1 MPLGHVLPRVTP
13 MRVGFIGLGRM
24 GQGMAGR
31 LLDAGHEISVHNRS
45 RNKASELISRG
56 ATWAGSPRS
65 AADRVDAV
73 ITMVADDEAS
83 REVWQGPD
91 GVLSADVQPGML
103 AIECSTVSYDRALAL
118 GTACHERG
126 LRYLDA
132 PVTGLPESAAAG
144 HLTLLL
150 GGDADDIAAAA
161 AVLAPISREQL
172 HFGAVGAG
180 TVYKL
185 VINLMGA
192 VQIAS
197 AAEGMALA
205 ERAGL
210 DLDLVARAI
219 AGGQAA
225 SPQVVRTTRRM
236 ADDRHVTDVAF
247 TGRLRRKDAAYA
259 MALADTL
266 EVGMPFGQAALAGL
280 DSLVDAGLGDVN
292 ETAIIE
298 VARGR
303 RK

>member
-1 MPLGHVLPRVTP
+1 

-24 GQGMAGR
+24 GAGMAGR
-31 LLDAGHEISVHNRS
+31 LLDAGHEVSVHNRS
-45 RNKASELISRG
+45 RGKASVLLARG
-56 ATWAGSPRS
+56 ASWADSPRV
-65 AADRVDAV
+65 AAGDADAV

-91 GVLSADVQPGML
+91 GVLSADVQPRML
-103 AIECSTVSYDRALAL
+103 AIECSTVSYDQVLAL
-118 GTACHERG
+118 SRACHERG

-132 PVTGLPESAAAG
+132 PVTGLPEHAAAG
-144 HLTLLL
+144 QLTLLL
-150 GGDADDIAAAA
+150 GGDADAISAAAT
-161 AVLAPISREQL
+161 VLTPLSREQL

-225 SPQVVRTTRRM
+225 SPQVVRTARRM
-236 ADDRHVTDVAF
+236 ADNSHATDVAF

-303 RK
+303 RR